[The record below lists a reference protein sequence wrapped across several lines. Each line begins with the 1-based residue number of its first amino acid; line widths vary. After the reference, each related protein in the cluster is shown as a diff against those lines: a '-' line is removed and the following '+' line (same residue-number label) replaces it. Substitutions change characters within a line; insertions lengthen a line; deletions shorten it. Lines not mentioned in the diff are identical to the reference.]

1 LDLDLF
7 KPQGLTGSEHEFERI
22 GYFERVLSGNT
33 RDRFGKIY
41 SLVSKQTLIKWE
53 IDVNDP
59 EQYDRPSTNQ
69 TLFAEWIF
77 EDKELSDEELLL
89 PIEEQRAQTEKLVK
103 GSESA
108 KEFEKLLLFELGKLI
123 WKDHRQVY
131 YAHIEYLQQN
141 ICKLFKWTM
150 VQYISRIREMYDYCI
165 YLQPPSMKGQDFTKA
180 NWAKRDG
187 IPPEEEIRKS
197 FKDGLPELMQHKL
210 AEEQFNDTLTTIE
223 INDERERAAFK
234 VEQDEVKS
242 VQADLR
248 ETSEPRSGINANKRR
263 KPSNNTYGRGTA
275 RYCTLCKN
283 AGMPERKYMSHSSDA
298 NCQDKEEMA
307 RRAMSGCMADQNKQV
322 RSTGKSRRL
331 S

>member
-1 LDLDLF
+1 MDLDLF

-141 ICKLFKWTM
+141 ICKPFKWTM
-150 VQYISRIREMYDYCI
+150 VSTLVTFAKCTITASISS
-165 YLQPPSMKGQDFTKA
+165 P
-180 NWAKRDG
+180 
-187 IPPEEEIRKS
+187 
-197 FKDGLPELMQHKL
+197 
-210 AEEQFNDTLTTIE
+210 
-223 INDERERAAFK
+223 
-234 VEQDEVKS
+234 
-242 VQADLR
+242 LR
-248 ETSEPRSGINANKRR
+248 
-263 KPSNNTYGRGTA
+263 
-275 RYCTLCKN
+275 
-283 AGMPERKYMSHSSDA
+283 
-298 NCQDKEEMA
+298 
-307 RRAMSGCMADQNKQV
+307 
-322 RSTGKSRRL
+322 
-331 S
+331 